1 MILKKIAPDELA
13 RYQAQIAKA
22 KAVELPIEKKQA
34 AEQDGKHRR
43 RHQIYQQYAERVGG
57 GTSVQLQDRKVAE
70 QILVEMVRENQGK
83 PLTSRD
89 KQIAAAIMGES
100 PESLRI
106 EQTEGKDSAHQYA
119 ISILKEAKQQL
130 IAKGKSVNR
139 AKQKE
144 RGGMEL

>member
-1 MILKKIAPDELA
+1 M
-13 RYQAQIAKA
+13 
-22 KAVELPIEKKQA
+22 
-34 AEQDGKHRR
+34 
-43 RHQIYQQYAERVGG
+43 
-57 GTSVQLQDRKVAE
+57 
-70 QILVEMVRENQGK
+70 
-83 PLTSRD
+83 SRD

-119 ISILKEAKQQL
+119 ISIFKEAKQQL
-130 IAKGKSVNR
+130 IAQEKSVNR